1 MSEHSPE
8 PTSPAGS
15 SWGQSQGHIPSP
27 NVQATMTQMTSQL
40 QTVIDAAERAA
51 EAIRFDAEEQARHHL
66 AEAQRKADR
75 LTAER
80 VGLIS
85 DLTDDLIRHAATVR
99 DHSEQMIRALED
111 AISSVTTKLEQP
123 ALTDSLGYAPRPRSR
138 VRPHSATR
146 PPSHRR
152 PPRPY
157 TRRPRRPRS
166 PPPLRPPPGPRSP
179 RRRCCTPLTAVAGN
193 DRATISAALRDGYGV
208 ADPEP
213 LVARVLGEAWSA
225 PARSGAQAR
234 PVPTEGARGSV
245 RHSTAVPP
253 LVAAARRAGEAGV
266 ERRLVGAAEITAAAH
281 RREQEAGLGCAQ
293 RSVRVAGGDHQRLQH
308 DQQVGERRAVLEVE
322 QVVAELPGGAEFG
335 AGVAAANLGP
345 AGDAGLDQQPPRV
358 VREDPLE
365 LGGDLRLLGTGADQ
379 GQRRRAGR

>member
-8 PTSPAGS
+8 PTSPAGA

-123 ALTDSLGYAPRPRSR
+123 ELTESIEYTPSAEIPGQTTLGAVPSPASAYSAPAVAPPPAAAPSPSPTPAAVPTPSPAPAAASPAPGSARPAASQPVSEEALL
-138 VRPHSATR
+138 HATR
-146 PPSHRR
+146 
-152 PPRPY
+152 
-157 TRRPRRPRS
+157 
-166 PPPLRPPPGPRSP
+166 L
-179 RRRCCTPLTAVAGN
+179 AVAGT
-193 DRATISAALRDGYGV
+193 DRATIAAALRDGYGV

-213 LVARVLGEAWSA
+213 LVARVLGEA
-225 PARSGAQAR
+225 
-234 PVPTEGARGSV
+234 
-245 RHSTAVPP
+245 
-253 LVAAARRAGEAGV
+253 
-266 ERRLVGAAEITAAAH
+266 
-281 RREQEAGLGCAQ
+281 
-293 RSVRVAGGDHQRLQH
+293 
-308 DQQVGERRAVLEVE
+308 
-322 QVVAELPGGAEFG
+322 
-335 AGVAAANLGP
+335 
-345 AGDAGLDQQPPRV
+345 
-358 VREDPLE
+358 
-365 LGGDLRLLGTGADQ
+365 
-379 GQRRRAGR
+379 